1 MEKVMHQFTLL
12 EGKLLRWTDINS
24 HRFLRWSIGAI
35 YVMYGGL
42 KFFPHHS
49 PAEQLAVD
57 TIEKLTLGVFSGT
70 PALLSLAIMETL
82 LGLCLLFGYR
92 LKWIVYLAVGH
103 MMGTFLPIFFFPEQV
118 FTTSPPSLSLVGQY
132 ILKNLVIIG
141 ALFVLYAKSVKKQG
155 RVVFIRSF
163 QEQVGISDDAHDK
176 QEKRQS
182 LLLRSRKAGVR

>member
-1 MEKVMHQFTLL
+1 MEKVMNQFVLL
-12 EGKLLRWTDINS
+12 ESKLLQWTDVNS

-92 LKWIVYLAVGH
+92 LKWVVYLAVGH

-118 FTTSPPSLSLVGQY
+118 FTTSPLSLTLVGQY
-132 ILKNLVIIG
+132 ILKNIVIIG
-141 ALFVLYAKSVKKQG
+141 ALFVLYAKSVKKKG

-163 QEQVGISDDAHDK
+163 QEQVEMSDDAHDK
-176 QEKRQS
+176 QDKRQL
-182 LLLRSRKAGVR
+182 LLLRSGKAGVR

>member
-1 MEKVMHQFTLL
+1 MHQIMLL
-12 EGKLLRWTDINS
+12 EGKLLRWADANS

-35 YVMYGGL
+35 YFMYGGL
-42 KFFPHHS
+42 KFFPLHS

-57 TIEKLTLGVFSGT
+57 TIEKLTLGVSSGT
-70 PALLSLAIMETL
+70 PALFSLAIMETL

-103 MMGTFLPIFFFPEQV
+103 MMGTFLPIFLFPEQV
-118 FTTSPPSLSLVGQY
+118 FTTSPLSLSLVGQY

-163 QEQVGISDDAHDK
+163 PEQVGMSYYTPEKQDK
-176 QEKRQS
+176 GQS
-182 LLLRSRKAGVR
+182 LLLRSRKTGGVR